1 MLDSYIEFTPVDSCA
16 EAMVTLIQHYH
27 KEFSVFHIYDANH
40 LWIRDFVTYL
50 NQNGILVKHLSASD
64 FEALVNKLLQ
74 EDTKKD
80 ILACIVNDFGPK
92 KELVYT
98 SDIHIV
104 SEFTRAILHT
114 DGFHWPEI
122 DATYIQ
128 KYITYLQSIHFI

>member
-50 NQNGILVKHLSASD
+50 N

-80 ILACIVNDFGPK
+80 ILAGIVNDFGPK

-114 DGFHWPEI
+114 AGFHWPEI